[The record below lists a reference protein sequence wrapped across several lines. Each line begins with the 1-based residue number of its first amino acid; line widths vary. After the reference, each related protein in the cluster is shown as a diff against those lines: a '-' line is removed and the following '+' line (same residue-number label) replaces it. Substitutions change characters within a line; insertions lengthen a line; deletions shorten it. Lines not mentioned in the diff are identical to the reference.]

1 MKGVPLGLIELNMSP
16 RRKDSYGASRYRPV
30 SRQSVSCRI
39 CGIPTQPSS
48 DPLMRHDT
56 GMELVITRQYVAH
69 NTVSPV
75 ACVDGCR
82 PTYVCYVMMLALCLT
97 YIYLTSSRDY
107 LIWIYD
113 LIMLIGRP
121 NEMWVFASLGWAN
134 YLLSLL
140 HCLDVS
146 RAYHNPITDTRLL
159 ISQPA
164 NASALHQGGQR
175 IPPYRRPDHVLGE
188 KAVSRGNINTL
199 RLERYGL
206 NTRDKFWEVNNI

>member
-1 MKGVPLGLIELNMSP
+1 
-16 RRKDSYGASRYRPV
+16 
-30 SRQSVSCRI
+30 
-39 CGIPTQPSS
+39 
-48 DPLMRHDT
+48 MRHDT

-121 NEMWVFASLGWAN
+121 NEMWVFASLGWLTT
-134 YLLSLL
+134 Y
-140 HCLDVS
+140 
-146 RAYHNPITDTRLL
+146 YHSCT
-159 ISQPA
+159 
-164 NASALHQGGQR
+164 
-175 IPPYRRPDHVLGE
+175 V
-188 KAVSRGNINTL
+188 
-199 RLERYGL
+199 
-206 NTRDKFWEVNNI
+206 WM